1 MRARSSL
8 AAATARTHNGGV
20 GVLLLLVVRLLLS
33 RPAADHVHHC
43 EDSRGND
50 QCAERQHAAVLQQRH
65 AGGTSFAGGRR
76 CAASTPA
83 PAPPSPSA
91 AASGDGACLLINPDK
106 PFRILWESLGVLVII
121 WVTLSLPFKIAF
133 LSEQLND
140 ADPLF
145 VFQIFV
151 NIFFIA
157 DCALNFYTA
166 YYDENDVLVVDG
178 ARIKRNYLRSWFAV
192 DFLGAVP
199 FDYIVLALEGH
210 YYTALEAT
218 KLIRI
223 LKLMRLF
230 RLLNLHNLF
239 RFFGRFEERLS
250 NTFVKVFKLVVVLIL
265 WLHLDA
271 CFYFF
276 VARWTQIDTGAFAAD
291 SWVALNGLAAAPPA
305 KQYLWSVWVVQSQ
318 MLSMAYGP
326 VPPVRTDEVCA
337 TMLSMLF
344 GAVLY
349 AGVIGTT
356 ASIIAASDQPGTEW
370 YRQWDEVRRRGG
382 ARRRNGGAASADRV
396 RHAPPGPPASPSRS
410 SKCTCG
416 RARSRR
422 RCATGC
428 AGTSTR
434 GGAGARCLTR
444 RALSPRC
451 PSRTR
456 ARWRCTRARR
466 RCARRRCWRRAA
478 RACARRWRRC
488 SRCASSWRARRCARR
503 ASPRPRCG

>member
-1 MRARSSL
+1 M
-8 AAATARTHNGGV
+8 AAFYHGGV
-20 GVLLLLVVRLLLS
+20 GSDGGGDATDATLLS
-33 RPAADHVHHC
+33 AAAPSTAPHVD
-43 EDSRGND
+43 DSWASFGARGNSG
-50 QCAERQHAAVLQQRH
+50 AAALPRAAV
-65 AGGTSFAGGRR
+65 
-76 CAASTPA
+76 PA
-83 PAPPSPSA
+83 PAPDAPPA
-91 AASGDGACLLINPDK
+91 AASRPVRARASSDSSDSSSGGCRGGGGSAPPAAGAPASASAPSAPSASSGGAGACLLINPDK

-178 ARIKRNYLRSWFAV
+178 ARIKRNYLRSWFVV

-250 NTFVKVFKLVVVLIL
+250 NTFVKVFKLVIVLIL

-291 SWVALNGLAAAPPA
+291 SWVALNGLTAAPPA

-318 MLSMAYGP
+318 MLSVAYGP
-326 VPPVRTDEVCA
+326 VSPVRTDEVCA
-337 TMLSMLF
+337 TILSMLF

-370 YRQWDEVRRRGG
+370 YRQWDEVRACARG
-382 ARRRNGGAASADRV
+382 GGAA
-396 RHAPPGPPASPSRS
+396 
-410 SKCTCG
+410 
-416 RARSRR
+416 
-422 RCATGC
+422 GC
-428 AGTSTR
+428 AGE
-434 GGAGARCLTR
+434 
-444 RALSPRC
+444 
-451 PSRTR
+451 
-456 ARWRCTRARR
+456 
-466 RCARRRCWRRAA
+466 
-478 RACARRWRRC
+478 
-488 SRCASSWRARRCARR
+488 
-503 ASPRPRCG
+503 